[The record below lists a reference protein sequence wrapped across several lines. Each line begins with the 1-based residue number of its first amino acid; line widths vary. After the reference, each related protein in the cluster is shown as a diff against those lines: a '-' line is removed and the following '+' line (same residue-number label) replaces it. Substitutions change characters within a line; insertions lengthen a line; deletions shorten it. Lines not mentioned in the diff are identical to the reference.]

1 MGPLLGAET
10 WDFPAN
16 AADKAVPPW
25 KDWPRPCARLC
36 LPSGI
41 RQGVHRLRG
50 VLQGTD
56 LKEQNA
62 TLLKLLEQAGLDS
75 KQRDIAARVQ
85 TVLTDELHHRMKN
98 MLTMVTAIVRQSLRS
113 ADTLAQAE
121 AAIGARLVAM
131 AKAHDVLLKVNWRA
145 ADLETVIRAAIEQHC
160 DPSGRIAVDRKMLAI
175 DSAAILPLSLLFN
188 ELCTNATKYGAL
200 SKDDGAVTISW
211 TSDGA
216 NLILAWVEK
225 GGPPVAPP
233 RLKSFG
239 TRLIESGI
247 PRQLGGT
254 GVLSFP
260 PSGVVFELTV
270 PLARLQPVGHAG

>member
-1 MGPLLGAET
+1 MP
-10 WDFPAN
+10 
-16 AADKAVPPW
+16 
-25 KDWPRPCARLC
+25 
-36 LPSGI
+36 
-41 RQGVHRLRG
+41 
-50 VLQGTD
+50 GTD

-85 TVLTDELHHRMKN
+85 TVLTNELHHRMKN

-113 ADTLAQAE
+113 ADTLAVAE

-131 AKAHDVLLKVNWRA
+131 AKAHDVLLKADWQA
-145 ADLETVIRAAIEQHC
+145 ADLATVVRAAIEQHC
-160 DPSGRIAVDRKMLAI
+160 NPSGRIVVQGEALQIA
-175 DSAAILPLSLLFN
+175 SAAILPLSLLFN

-211 TSDGA
+211 TRDAA
-216 NLILAWVEK
+216 NLVLRWVET
-225 GGPPVAPP
+225 GGPPVVPP

-247 PRQLGGT
+247 PRQIGGA

-260 PSGVVFELTV
+260 PSGAVFELTV
-270 PLARLQPVGHAG
+270 PLARLQPVVDAG

>member
-1 MGPLLGAET
+1 MP
-10 WDFPAN
+10 
-16 AADKAVPPW
+16 
-25 KDWPRPCARLC
+25 
-36 LPSGI
+36 
-41 RQGVHRLRG
+41 
-50 VLQGTD
+50 GTT

-75 KQRDIAARVQ
+75 KQRDVAARVQ
-85 TVLTDELHHRMKN
+85 TVLTNELHHRMKN

-113 ADTLAQAE
+113 ASDLAQAE

-131 AKAHDVLLKVNWRA
+131 AKAHDVLLKADWQATDLGTVVRA
-145 ADLETVIRAAIEQHC
+145 AVEQHC
-160 DPSGRIAVDRKMLAI
+160 NPSGRIAVQGEALRIA
-175 DSAAILPLSLLFN
+175 SAAILPLSLLFN

-200 SKDDGAVTISW
+200 SQDDGAVAISW
-211 TSDGA
+211 TTDTA
-216 NLILAWVEK
+216 NLVLRWVEK
-225 GGPPVAPP
+225 SGPPVAPP

-260 PSGVVFELTV
+260 PPGVVFELAV
-270 PLARLQPVGHAG
+270 PLGRLRPMVDAG

>member
-1 MGPLLGAET
+1 MP
-10 WDFPAN
+10 
-16 AADKAVPPW
+16 
-25 KDWPRPCARLC
+25 
-36 LPSGI
+36 
-41 RQGVHRLRG
+41 
-50 VLQGTD
+50 GTN

-85 TVLTDELHHRMKN
+85 TVLTNELHHRMKN

-113 ADTLAQAE
+113 ASDLAQAE

-131 AKAHDVLLKVNWRA
+131 AKAHDVLLKSDWQA
-145 ADLETVIRAAIEQHC
+145 ADLATVVRAAIEQHC
-160 DPSGRIAVDRKMLAI
+160 NPSGRIVMQGEALQIA
-175 DSAAILPLSLLFN
+175 SAAILPLSLLFN

-211 TSDGA
+211 TRDAA
-216 NLILAWVEK
+216 NLALRWVES
-225 GGPPVAPP
+225 GGPPVVPP

-239 TRLIESGI
+239 TRLIENGI

-254 GVLSFP
+254 GLLSFP
-260 PSGVVFELTV
+260 PSGVVFELTL
-270 PLARLQPVGHAG
+270 PLARLRPLGDAG